1 MDVLSKKKSLCIRG
15 VLYDL
20 SEPLIMGILN
30 VSTDSFFDGGKYSD
44 KDKLVARIRQMR
56 DDGADIIDVGGVSTR
71 PGAGNVSESDEMR
84 RLLPVMEMIRDF
96 FPDSVISID
105 TTRSSVARKMVS
117 EYGAAM
123 INDISSGN
131 SDKKMLDTLADL
143 KVPYIAM
150 HMQGT
155 PRTMQLDP
163 RYDDVVNDIIRFF
176 AEKIRVMRS
185 RGIADIIADPGFG
198 FGKTV
203 DHNYII
209 ASRLEEFGILDIP
222 VLAGFSRKSM
232 ICRLLKVNPEK
243 ALTGTIVLNAVAVL
257 KGVDIL
263 RVHDVSEARDT
274 IRVISK
280 LKKMHLEGDYPVT

>member
-1 MDVLSKKKSLCIRG
+1 MDILGKKKSLCIRG

-30 VSTDSFFDGGKYSD
+30 ISPDSFFDGGKYFD
-44 KDKLVARIRQMR
+44 KNRMIARIRQMR
-56 DDGADIIDVGGVSTR
+56 DEGADIIDAGGVSTR
-71 PGAGNVSESDEMR
+71 PGADDVSESEEMR
-84 RLLPVMEMIRDF
+84 RLSPVMEIICDL
-96 FPDSVISID
+96 FPELVISID
-105 TTRSSVARKMVS
+105 TTRSSVARKMVG

-123 INDISSGN
+123 INDISAGS
-131 SDKKMLDTLADL
+131 SDKKMLDTIADL
-143 KVPYIAM
+143 KVPYVAM

-155 PRTMQLDP
+155 PRTMQLNP

-176 AEKIRVMRS
+176 AEKIREMRS
-185 RGIADIIADPGFG
+185 RGIADIVIDPGFG

-203 DHNYII
+203 DHNYIL
-209 ASRLEEFGILDIP
+209 AGRLEEFGILGMP
-222 VLAGFSRKSM
+222 VLAGFSRKSL

-243 ALTGTIVLNAVAVL
+243 ALAGTIALNAIAIL

-274 IRVISK
+274 IRVAGK
-280 LKKMHLEGDYPVT
+280 LKAMQEIRSN

>member
-1 MDVLSKKKSLCIRG
+1 MDVFSKKKSLCIRG

-20 SEPLIMGILN
+20 SEPLIMGIFN
-30 VSTDSFFDGGKYSD
+30 VSPDSFFDGGKYPD
-44 KDKLVARIRQMR
+44 KNKMVARISQMR
-56 DDGADIIDVGGVSTR
+56 DDGADIIDVGGVSNR
-71 PGAGNVSESDEMR
+71 PGAVNVSESDEMR
-84 RLLPVMEMIRDF
+84 RLSPVMEMIRDF

-117 EYGAAM
+117 EYGVAI

-131 SDKKMLDTLADL
+131 SDKKMLDTVADL

-155 PRTMQLDP
+155 PRTMQMDP
-163 RYDDVVNDIIRFF
+163 WYDDVVNDIIRFF

-185 RGIADIIADPGFG
+185 RGIADIIIDPGFG

-209 ASRLEEFGILDIP
+209 ASRLEEFGMLDIP

-243 ALTGTIVLNAVAVL
+243 ALTGTIALNAVGIL

-274 IRVISK
+274 IRVISH
-280 LKKMHLEGDYPVT
+280 LKMHMEGDF

>member
-1 MDVLSKKKSLCIRG
+1 MDILGKKKSLCIRG

-30 VSTDSFFDGGKYSD
+30 ISPDSFFDGGKYFD
-44 KDKLVARIRQMR
+44 KNRMIARIRQMR
-56 DDGADIIDVGGVSTR
+56 DEGADIIDAGGVSTR
-71 PGAGNVSESDEMR
+71 PGADDVSESEEMR
-84 RLLPVMEMIRDF
+84 RLSPVMEIICDL
-96 FPDSVISID
+96 FPELVISID
-105 TTRSSVARKMVS
+105 TTRSSVARKMVG

-123 INDISSGN
+123 INDISAGS
-131 SDKKMLDTLADL
+131 SDKKMLDTIADL
-143 KVPYIAM
+143 KVPYVAM

-155 PRTMQLDP
+155 PRTMQLNP

-176 AEKIRVMRS
+176 AEKIREMRS
-185 RGIADIIADPGFG
+185 RGIADIVIDPGFG

-203 DHNYII
+203 DHNYIL
-209 ASRLEEFGILDIP
+209 AGRLEEFGILGMP
-222 VLAGFSRKSM
+222 VLAGFSRKSL

-243 ALTGTIVLNAVAVL
+243 ALAGTIALNAIAIL

-274 IRVISK
+274 IRVAGK
-280 LKKMHLEGDYPVT
+280 LKAMQEFKCN

>member
-1 MDVLSKKKSLCIRG
+1 MDILGKKKSLCIRG

-30 VSTDSFFDGGKYSD
+30 ISPDSFFDGGKYFD
-44 KDKLVARIRQMR
+44 KNRMIARIRQMR
-56 DDGADIIDVGGVSTR
+56 DEGADIIDAGGVSTR
-71 PGAGNVSESDEMR
+71 PGADDVSESEEMR
-84 RLLPVMEMIRDF
+84 RLSPVMEIICDL
-96 FPDSVISID
+96 FPELVISID
-105 TTRSSVARKMVS
+105 TTRSSVARKMVG

-123 INDISSGN
+123 INDISAGS
-131 SDKKMLDTLADL
+131 SDKKMLDTIADL
-143 KVPYIAM
+143 KVPYVAM

-155 PRTMQLDP
+155 PRTMQLNP

-176 AEKIRVMRS
+176 AEKIREMRS
-185 RGIADIIADPGFG
+185 RGIADIVIDPGFG

-203 DHNYII
+203 DHNYIL
-209 ASRLEEFGILDIP
+209 AGRLEEFSMLGMP

-243 ALTGTIVLNAVAVL
+243 ALAGTIALNAIAIL

-274 IRVISK
+274 IRVAGK
-280 LKKMHLEGDYPVT
+280 LKAMQEFKCN